1 MAHNGASKDEPIST
15 LGLNPVTR
23 VARGDARDKQMEAL
37 MAAPKMALM
46 TTPRMIGQQM
56 EVVGCDGGHVGTVDG
71 LTDTE
76 IRLAKNDPDA
86 GGQEHYIPLAWLLH
100 AEIKVHLN
108 LPSAEAKSH
117 WITH

>member
-1 MAHNGASKDEPIST
+1 M
-15 LGLNPVTR
+15 V
-23 VARGDARDKQMEAL
+23 AL
-37 MAAPKMALM
+37 MAATMIALM
-46 TTPRMIGQQM
+46 TAPRMIEQQM

-71 LTDTE
+71 LTGTE
-76 IRLAKNDPDA
+76 IKLAKNDPDA

-108 LPSAEAKSH
+108 LSSDEAKSQ